1 MKKTKCPACKYN
13 FDTHS
18 EINGET
24 IKPREGDYSVCLNC
38 GEILM
43 FNGTELEPY
52 IVYYDELKLDS
63 KQIAQLMAAQI
74 EIKLRGKFYEP
85 TK

>member
-1 MKKTKCPACKYN
+1 MKTKKCPDCKYK

-18 EINGET
+18 EINGENV
-24 IKPREGDYSVCLNC
+24 KPKEGDYSVCLNC

-43 FNGTELEPY
+43 FNGTELEPF
-52 IVYYDELKLDS
+52 IVQYDELNLDS

-74 EIKLRGKFYEP
+74 EIKLRGKFYDT